1 VYKKIAIE
9 NGVEWKKEW
18 VDGDSILWAKMG
30 VDTESRVKQIS
41 KNYQNSCEVRVAPKK
56 HKYLYIL
63 GENKKETRELRAEFA
78 KLNPKFVNKEY
89 PKERGKY

>member
-1 VYKKIAIE
+1 MGLEME
-9 NGVEWKKEW
+9 NK
-18 VDGDSILWAKMG
+18 
-30 VDTESRVKQIS
+30 VKQIS
-41 KNYQNSCEVRVAPKK
+41 KDFQNSCEVRVAPKK

-78 KLNPKFVNKEY
+78 QLNPKLVNKQY